1 MIKYHVQGIDS
12 FHYNNS
18 FTGKRMATELITG
31 WVYKKGELTRQ
42 KMDNRI
48 IGIAVIISLIL
59 TFTVAWPLTHTGIPF
74 TGKINKWLLLIVFFG
89 IAILAYYSLK
99 FFSGSIFMLY
109 SKIAGIKEEEI
120 IFTSHK
126 ITSTNK
132 TWVLNNE
139 IKKLTK
145 VSFTTAKN
153 NELVFKG
160 TETKPGKTPVNY
172 TITIPVPLGE
182 LRNAEK
188 VYEYFKAQQS

>member
-1 MIKYHVQGIDS
+1 
-12 FHYNNS
+12 
-18 FTGKRMATELITG
+18 MATELITG